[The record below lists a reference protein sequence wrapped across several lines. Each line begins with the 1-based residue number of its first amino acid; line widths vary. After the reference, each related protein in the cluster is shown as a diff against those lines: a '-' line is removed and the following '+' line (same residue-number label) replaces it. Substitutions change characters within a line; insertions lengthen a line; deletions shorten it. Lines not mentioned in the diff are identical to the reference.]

1 MNYQEIAEKNLILK
15 IRSGSHLFGTN
26 TPESD
31 LDMVGVF
38 MPTPQMVYGFAKCE
52 TVEANVKDKDEAGR
66 NTADA
71 VDCTFYEFRKFIK
84 LALDNNPNILHLLFA
99 NNENIIF
106 QSPIGKDLLSRAKL
120 FPHKGAHHRFIAYAD
135 AQRHKMRIKP
145 ENFHAL
151 EAALAFLADKDDHSV
166 LGEYKND
173 TTCLKYDGEKGHH
186 MLVGDLHLEPS
197 VYVKK
202 ARRMI
207 EDRLSK
213 ATHRKVLFTKYGF
226 DVKFASNL
234 IHLLKEGI
242 DLMKYGELVY
252 PLPYAKEIVDIKQ
265 GKYTIEEILKWADEL
280 VEEARRAFEET
291 KLPEKP
297 MTEYIEGYMIDALKV
312 WLYNYKRN

>member
-1 MNYQEIAEKNLILK
+1 MNYQEIAEDRLILK

-38 MPTPQMVYGFAKCE
+38 LPTSQMLYGFANCE
-52 TVEANVKDKDEAGR
+52 VLEMNIKDKDAAGR

-84 LALDNNPNILHLLFA
+84 LATQNNPNILHLLFA
-99 NNENIIF
+99 NPENIIF
-106 QSPIGKDLLSRAKL
+106 QSDIGKALLNRRRM
-120 FPHKGAHHRFIAYAD
+120 FPSKQAHHRFVAYAD

-145 ENFHAL
+145 ENYHAL
-151 EAALAFLADKDDHSV
+151 EEALVFLANKDDHSV

-173 TTCLKYDGEKGHH
+173 SYCLKFDGEKGHH
-186 MLVGDLHLEPS
+186 ILIGDLHLEPS

-213 ATHRKVLFTKYGF
+213 ATNRKALFLKFGYDTKYS
-226 DVKFASNL
+226 SNL

-242 DLMKYGELVY
+242 DLIKHGELVY
-252 PLPYAKEIVDIKQ
+252 PLPYAKDIVDIKQ

-280 VEEARRAFEET
+280 VEEARRAFEQT
-291 KLPEKP
+291 TLPEKP
-297 MTEYIEGYMIDALKV
+297 NLEEIEKFMIYTLRSEV
-312 WLYNYKRN
+312 

>member
-1 MNYQEIAEKNLILK
+1 MNYQEIAEDRLILK

-31 LDMVGVF
+31 LDMIGIF
-38 MPTPQMVYGFAKCE
+38 LPTSQMLYGFANCE
-52 TVEANVKDKDEAGR
+52 VVEMNVKDKDETGR

-84 LALDNNPNILHLLFA
+84 LATQNNPNILHLLFA
-99 NNENIIF
+99 NPENIIF
-106 QSPIGKDLLSRAKL
+106 QSDIGKALLSKAHL
-120 FPHKGAHHRFIAYAD
+120 FPSKAAHHRFVAYAD

-145 ENFHAL
+145 ENYHAL
-151 EAALAFLADKDDHSV
+151 EDALVFLADKDDHSV

-173 TTCLKYDGEKGHH
+173 SYCLKFDGEKGHH
-186 MLVGDLHLEPS
+186 ILIGDLHLEPS

-213 ATHRKVLFTKYGF
+213 ATSRKELFLKYGF
-226 DVKFASNL
+226 DTKFASNL

-242 DLMKYGELVY
+242 DLMKYGKLVY
-252 PLPYAKEIVDIKQ
+252 PLPYALDIVNIKH
-265 GKYTIEEILKWADEL
+265 GTYTVEEILEWAGEL
-280 VEEARRAFEET
+280 VEEARRAFEQT
-291 KLPEKP
+291 SLPEKP
-297 MTEYIEGYMIDALKV
+297 YLEMIEDFMIKTLKTWV
-312 WLYNYKRN
+312 